1 VSASTAAT
9 PESPERVDPP
19 PRSARNRGW
28 WTPYA
33 FLGPGVALVTVIM
46 IYPVFYGVWLSLN
59 ETNPFTGI
67 TSFVGAQQYLDLF
80 AQEQFQNALR
90 QSLILVAGTV
100 ILGIAVSM
108 SFALVLDRAPRGS
121 GIIRAMI
128 LVPWLISGIAV
139 ATIWRA
145 IFSPTGGFADTVLL
159 FFGID
164 PITWFS
170 SGFWSMFVIILVS
183 IWSISPF
190 STLIIYAGLKTV
202 NLEMYEA
209 ASIDGAGFFATF
221 RFITLPS
228 IAPQLALAL
237 VFLSFAAFN
246 SFDIILLAT
255 GGGPGRSTEVLA
267 LLLYRI
273 GFEQLDFNAGAA
285 VMVVLLVIN
294 LVLSALYLR
303 LLPREE
309 ASA

>member
-1 VSASTAAT
+1 MSAPAPEMTRSDEVAGPTGSGRRT
-9 PESPERVDPP
+9 P
-19 PRSARNRGW
+19 GW

-33 FLGPGVALVTVIM
+33 FLGPGVALVTAIM

-67 TSFVGAQQYLDLF
+67 TTFVGLQQYVDLF
-80 AQEQFQNALR
+80 AQAQFQNALR

-100 ILGIAVSM
+100 IIGILVSM
-108 SFALVLDRAPRGS
+108 SFAVILDKAPRGS
-121 GIIRAMI
+121 GVIRALI

-170 SGFWSMFVIILVS
+170 SGFWSMSVIILVS

-202 NLEMYEA
+202 NVEMYEA

-273 GFEQLDFNAGAA
+273 GFEQLDFHAGAA
-285 VMVVLLVIN
+285 IMVVLLVIN
-294 LVLSALYLR
+294 LALSGIYLR
-303 LLPREE
+303 LLPREDG
-309 ASA
+309 A